1 MIDRLEVER
10 SAARGS
16 QGKDI
21 VPPESGPYFIAD
33 ARQIGRGD
41 GTSANA
47 AIVSVR
53 HVRLVSIWYRP
64 LAENLGRMA
73 AFHYD
78 EWVPRPIPAR

>member
-41 GTSANA
+41 GT
-47 AIVSVR
+47 
-53 HVRLVSIWYRP
+53 RP
-64 LAENLGRMA
+64 LRPRETSGR
-73 AFHYD
+73 
-78 EWVPRPIPAR
+78 